1 MFIVC
6 GFWPFFCCRSWRT
19 DLCKGS
25 CALVCV
31 SVEHDD
37 SPHTGAVRGVVLESH
52 YLLEPWGTARTRLT
66 HISRVD
72 LRCGQLLSAPIL
84 GALVPIANEKYAL
97 SAVCIAGGGL
107 QNGTIRLLATCVL
120 TKPRWSAPLFT
131 CWIRRVPRSRLEHQK
146 SVLIL
151 DRTSQSNWA
160 WLQVT
165 PQGGIIHANWDL
177 VSFQAAEHYCN
188 VIVSSRSHTEEYT
201 YLRKIIYQITHQPN
215 LRADE
220 SLFHSLFVFPPID

>member
-84 GALVPIANEKYAL
+84 GALVPVANEQYAL

-131 CWIRRVPRSRLEHQK
+131 CRIRRVPRSRLEHQE

-151 DRTSQSNWA
+151 DRTSQSSWA

-188 VIVSSRSHTEEYT
+188 VIVSSRSHTEEHT
-201 YLRKIIYQITHQPN
+201 YLRKIIYQIRHQPN